1 MTSDGLRI
9 HLEAQTLDAGTLYE
23 KAAFGLLEMT
33 SGDKALTACISTD
46 SGSRQYRA
54 GPCVSG
60 YHLAEWLVWNW
71 WRLRWEPRP
80 PGGPALL
87 NWNMAHCMAAIGEGY
102 AWPGITFASDGFQCE
117 VISSRS
123 DEADAPNFF
132 YLGAHPLVISSMDFE
147 EAVDIFV
154 DQILNVLT
162 RADLADTNLQTLWH
176 DLSIERNTME
186 LTRFRKL
193 EALLGFDP
201 DAQDVEL
208 IESRLSDAPLLGENA
223 LDEIVVNGAQAH
235 SALTAQQITEVTS
248 RSAFDMNPR
257 DAFQFSNPVTMEW
270 GDVAAWRVG
279 VKIADAV
286 RQETHFADE
295 PIADGKLA
303 ELAGIPCEALNSE
316 ESTDT
321 LSWIFHPSHD
331 KARVALRSKWKTDRR
346 FDVARLIG
354 DRLFAD
360 NSHTPAEPLLPATRS
375 HSYRQKAQR
384 AFAAQLLSPWE
395 AVRDMLGSDRSQEN
409 QDQIAEHFAVSSM
422 TIRTHLDNHSD

>member
-9 HLEAQTLDAGTLYE
+9 DLEAQPLDAGTPYE

-33 SGDKALTACISTD
+33 SGGKALTACISTD
-46 SGSRQYRA
+46 SDSPQYRA

-80 PGGPALL
+80 PGGPSLL

-102 AWPGITFASDGFQCE
+102 VWPDITFASDGFQCE
-117 VISSRS
+117 VFSSRS
-123 DEADAPNFF
+123 DEADAPSFF
-132 YLGAHPLVISSMDFE
+132 YLGAHPLVISSMNFV
-147 EAVDIFV
+147 EAVDRFV

-162 RADLADTNLQTLWH
+162 KADLADTNLQTLWH
-176 DLSIERNTME
+176 DLSIERNTPD
-186 LTRFRKL
+186 LARFRKL
-193 EALLGFDP
+193 EALLGCDP
-201 DAQDVEL
+201 DAQDAEL
-208 IESRLSDAPLLGENA
+208 IENLLSDAPLLGENA
-223 LDEIVVNGAQAH
+223 LDELVINGAQAH
-235 SALTAQQITEVTS
+235 SVLTAQQITEVTS
-248 RSAFDMNPR
+248 RSAFDVDPR
-257 DAFQFSNPVTMEW
+257 DAFRFSNPVTMER

-303 ELAGIPCEALNSE
+303 DLAGIPCKALRSE
-316 ESTDT
+316 ESTDNF
-321 LSWIFHPSHD
+321 SWIFQPPDHQ
-331 KARVALRSKWKTDRR
+331 ARVALRSKWKTSRR

-360 NSHTPAEPLLPATRS
+360 SSHTPAEPLLPATHS
-375 HSYRQKAQR
+375 YSYRQKAQR

-409 QDQIAEHFAVSSM
+409 QEQIAEHFAVSSM
-422 TIRTHLDNHSD
+422 IIRTHLDNHAD